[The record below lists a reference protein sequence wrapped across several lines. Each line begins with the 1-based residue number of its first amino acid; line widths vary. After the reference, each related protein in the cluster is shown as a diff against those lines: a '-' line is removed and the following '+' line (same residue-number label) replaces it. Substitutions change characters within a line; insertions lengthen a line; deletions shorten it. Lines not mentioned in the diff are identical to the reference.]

1 MKKTLICMM
10 LLTMLLVMLCGC
22 GNKAYGPGN
31 YQFDKVHVFD
41 DGHSR
46 CIEINKWYDNE
57 QGIEVQKKDGN
68 GLFFSEGTYML
79 VEGKCPI
86 CD

>member
-1 MKKTLICMM
+1 MKKIAVILITLM
-10 LLTMLLVMLCGC
+10 LLFTLASC

-41 DGHSR
+41 DGCSK

-57 QGIEVQKKDGN
+57 SGIEVQKKDGD

-86 CD
+86 CN

>member
-1 MKKTLICMM
+1 MKKIAVILIALM
-10 LLTMLLVMLCGC
+10 LLLTLASC

-41 DGHSR
+41 DGHSK

-57 QGIEVQKKDGN
+57 QGIEVQKKDGD

>member
-1 MKKTLICMM
+1 MKKIFVIVLALM
-10 LLTMLLVMLCGC
+10 LLLGLCGC
-22 GNKAYGPGN
+22 GNKAIGPGGFN
-31 YQFDKVHVFD
+31 FDKVHVFD
-41 DGHSR
+41 DGHSK
-46 CIEINKWYDNE
+46 CIEINKWYDN
-57 QGIEVQKKDGN
+57 QLGIEVQKKDGN

>member
-1 MKKTLICMM
+1 MKKIAVILIALM
-10 LLTMLLVMLCGC
+10 LLLTLASC
-22 GNKAYGPGN
+22 GNRAYGPGN

-57 QGIEVQKKDGN
+57 QGIEVQKKDGD

>member
-1 MKKTLICMM
+1 MKKIAVILIALM
-10 LLTMLLVMLCGC
+10 LLLTLASC

-46 CIEINKWYDNE
+46 CIEINKWYDND
-57 QGIEVQKKDGN
+57 QGIEVQKKDGD

>member
-1 MKKTLICMM
+1 MKKIAVILIALIL
-10 LLTMLLVMLCGC
+10 LLTLASC
-22 GNKAYGPGN
+22 GNKAYGFGN

-41 DGHSR
+41 DGNSR
-46 CIEINKWYDNE
+46 CIEISKWYDND

-68 GLFFSEGTYML
+68 GLFFLEGTYML
-79 VEGKCPI
+79 VEGKCSV